1 MDVEQLK
8 SLLDKFR
15 SLPVTETEK
24 TIFDIGTRGH
34 FENPTSDVLAF
45 FCSSE
50 EQHGMGNL
58 VGNSIAG
65 LISNKLNRE
74 LPQSSLPV
82 SASREVAT
90 EQGKRLDLV
99 LEYDEYLI
107 IIEAKVNHSQVNP
120 FDEYERYG
128 DKLGVENGKD
138 VFYAVLSP
146 SGKVDDPLTNH
157 RWAGISFDELKTAVS
172 ENLHTYFMHKP
183 LDKWVFVLREFLLHL
198 ENLSMAGEKNPN
210 YAFALENMAEIS
222 KAWTLLT
229 DSLNDINGQIYRQ
242 CEERYGNSFSH
253 RKSSWFKPLPA
264 FSYSLEGSSVEV
276 ILFSSPE
283 PMDEHKNADKF
294 QYVQVY
300 IKKDKQPELF
310 SNLQAALQ
318 SRTVDFW
325 EDSRDNSGT
334 LRWPL
339 EHDADVVGEMMAV
352 LDLVHEIEK
361 L

>member
-1 MDVEQLK
+1 MDIEQLK
-8 SLLDKFR
+8 VLLDKFR
-15 SLPVTETEK
+15 NLPETDKEK

-34 FENPTSDVLAF
+34 FENPISDVLAF

-58 VGNSIAG
+58 VGNSISG
-65 LISNKLNRE
+65 LITNKLNRD
-74 LPQSSLPV
+74 LPQSSRPV

-128 DKLGVENGKD
+128 DKLGAGYGKD
-138 VFYAVLSP
+138 AFYAVLSP
-146 SGKVDDPLTNH
+146 SGNVDDQLTNH
-157 RWAGISFDELKTAVS
+157 RWAGISFNELKTAVS
-172 ENLHTYFMHKP
+172 ENLHTYFMDKP
-183 LDKWVFVLREFLLHL
+183 LDKWVFVLRDFLLHL
-198 ENLSMAGEKNPN
+198 ENLSMTGEKNPN

-229 DSLNDINGQIYRQ
+229 DSLNSINSEIYRQ
-242 CEERYGNSFSH
+242 CEELYGNGFSH
-253 RKSSWFKPLPA
+253 RKSTWFKPLPV
-264 FSYSLEGSSVEV
+264 FIYSLEGSSVEV
-276 ILFSSPE
+276 ILFASPDD
-283 PMDEHKNADKF
+283 MGGLKNEGKF
-294 QYVQVY
+294 LYIQIY
-300 IKKDKQPELF
+300 IKKDKQPDLF
-310 SNLQAALQ
+310 RSLQEALQ
-318 SRTVDFW
+318 SKTVDFW
-325 EDSRDNSGT
+325 ESKDNSGT

-339 EHDADVVGEMMAV
+339 EHDTDVVGEMMSV
-352 LDLVHEIEK
+352 LNLVHETDT